1 MKNPQLLILRIRD
14 YINIKVQKSIKKKNE
29 IWKTICKLYIFLYIK
44 KNLCNLIV
52 KKISIFIG
60 FLIL

>member
-14 YINIKVQKSIKKKNE
+14 YINIKVQKSIKKRMK
-29 IWKTICKLYIFLYIK
+29 WKTICKLYIFLYIK